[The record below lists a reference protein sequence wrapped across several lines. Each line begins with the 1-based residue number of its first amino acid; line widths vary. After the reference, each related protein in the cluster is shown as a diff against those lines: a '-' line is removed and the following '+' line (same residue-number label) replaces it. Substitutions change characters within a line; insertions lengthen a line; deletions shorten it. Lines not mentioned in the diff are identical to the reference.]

1 MRSSSRPAYRH
12 PSYSHRPPSR
22 PHPRFA
28 FLRAP
33 SAMFSTF
40 NIIRASVYCTL
51 LSSIAYHIRSTF
63 YLDSLCIRMQY
74 YLLSYRG
81 TLSER
86 A

>member
-12 PSYSHRPPSR
+12 PSYSHRTPSR
-22 PHPRFA
+22 PRPRFA
-28 FLRAP
+28 FLQAL

-40 NIIRASVYCTL
+40 NIIRASVYGTP
-51 LSSIAYHIRSTF
+51 LSLIAQHIRSTF
-63 YLDSLCIRMQY
+63 YLDSLCIRMQH

>member
-1 MRSSSRPAYRH
+1 
-12 PSYSHRPPSR
+12 
-22 PHPRFA
+22 
-28 FLRAP
+28 
-33 SAMFSTF
+33 MFSTF